1 MADITEEVTTATTW
15 AAIIAAVIT
24 SVGITVAVV
33 ISDIAGTAATSAD
46 IAEAAIG
53 AIIEAI
59 GIGGTTGIGA
69 ADIITVA
76 GGAVV
81 GGPMASAL
89 AGAGRR
95 ITTASSGFATKAT

>member
-1 MADITEEVTTATTW
+1 MADITEEVITATTW
-15 AAIIAAVIT
+15 VAIIAAVII

-46 IAEAAIG
+46 IAEVAIG

-69 ADIITVA
+69 VDIITVA

-81 GGPMASAL
+81 GGPMA
-89 AGAGRR
+89 
-95 ITTASSGFATKAT
+95 